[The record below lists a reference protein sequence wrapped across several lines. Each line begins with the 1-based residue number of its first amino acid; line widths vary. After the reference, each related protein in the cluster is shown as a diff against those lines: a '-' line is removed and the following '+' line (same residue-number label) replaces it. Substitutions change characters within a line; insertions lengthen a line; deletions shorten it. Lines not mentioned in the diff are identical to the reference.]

1 MMCYRGGGVGHKSTR
16 DATDKFLIDQ
26 DVLNIPTAA
35 DKDTVRQTWTITME
49 RKWRILRFWMGRLDS
64 LASLEKIS
72 GQVMKGMNQMTW
84 RRMTMIWKMMKT
96 QMRPNWRRNL
106 ITEGEDGNETEDN
119 EEEDGED
126 DDALGPEDGDEED
139 DKDLGYADL

>member
-1 MMCYRGGGVGHKSTR
+1 
-16 DATDKFLIDQ
+16 
-26 DVLNIPTAA
+26 
-35 DKDTVRQTWTITME
+35 
-49 RKWRILRFWMGRLDS
+49 
-64 LASLEKIS
+64 
-72 GQVMKGMNQMTW
+72 
-84 RRMTMIWKMMKT
+84 MMKT

-126 DDALGPEDGDEED
+126 DDALGPEDGDEKD